1 MVFQPRT
8 GASNPIWNR
17 DEKEYED
24 LNIIEDS
31 VRLYSHTLRANVDLN
46 GNKMNA
52 NGWILELRSYTAAIN
67 NYFKWLKPYLLKFHE
82 ENKVDKIQALL
93 EFCDDLQVEG
103 ERLKEFTSMPK
114 AYMDM
119 FSILERVE
127 NMLKSLKVEHNMGV
141 RVEYIMDEK
150 DLERQRLNNRF
161 Q

>member
-1 MVFQPRT
+1 MVFQPR
-8 GASNPIWNR
+8 ANSNNPIWNR

-46 GNKMNA
+46 GNKMSS
-52 NGWILELRSYTAAIN
+52 NGWILELKSYTAAIN
-67 NYFKWLKPYLLKFHE
+67 NYFKWLKPYLVRFKE
-82 ENKVDKIQALL
+82 DSKINKIQALL
-93 EFCDDLQVEG
+93 EFCDDLQSEG
-103 ERLKEFTSMPK
+103 ERLLEFTSMPK
-114 AYMDM
+114 AYKDV

-127 NMLKSLKVEHNMGV
+127 NMLKSLKVDHNMGV

-150 DLERQRLNNRF
+150 ELERQRLNNRF